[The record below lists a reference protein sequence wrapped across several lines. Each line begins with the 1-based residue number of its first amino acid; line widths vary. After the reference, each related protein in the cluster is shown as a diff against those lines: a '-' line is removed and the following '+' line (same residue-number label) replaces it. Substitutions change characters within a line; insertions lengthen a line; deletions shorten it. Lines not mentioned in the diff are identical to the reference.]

1 MTLMKSVLLGS
12 AARLMVVA
20 SAQAA
25 DLPTKKGAPAAEYV
39 KVCKVGSIAGW
50 IVPGTDTCLKISG
63 FVTAR
68 YAVGETHNV
77 YTIQS
82 ATPAVAGVVTG
93 PYSLVRS
100 VSARQQDAYGTWT
113 RGRITVDAASNTA
126 YGPLVAHMDMEDE
139 FSGGYGEGNTSPGTP
154 HYGVGNAGGGGPQV
168 DKAWITWAGIT
179 AGKVESFFDY
189 YHFDGAGNSDM
200 DLFAADQSTN
210 DLAYTATFGGG
221 FSATIA
227 MESPINQLASFVNVQ
242 GGLLAPTSL
251 DGDRSPDWVVS
262 LDVKQGWGD
271 AHVAGLLHEIR
282 VQINDTFLGGS
293 SVSPFA
299 SKDAWG
305 WGVNG
310 GVTFNLP
317 SLGAGADF
325 KATATYTEGDY
336 GQSGVGSPWYLNLG
350 GVVNNGA
357 TGDIYY
363 NDATGGWTKP
373 EIFTA
378 AASVDLPF
386 GPNFKFSPEASY
398 ANVHISGPAFNLL
411 SKNWDAFLGG
421 ATFEWV
427 PVHNLAFDLDLL
439 YEDGHQDRPVGYTG
453 VGVDNW
459 KSNFN
464 GFIGELRVER
474 DF

>member
-12 AARLMVVA
+12 AASLMVVA

-39 KVCKVGSIAGW
+39 KVCKVGDIAGW

-63 FVTAR
+63 FVTGR
-68 YAVGETHNV
+68 YMAGETHDV
-77 YTIQS
+77 YSITG
-82 ATPAVAGVVTG
+82 AGALTK
-93 PYSLVRS
+93 Y

-126 YGPLVAHMDMEDE
+126 YGPLVAHMDMEDA

-154 HYGVGNAGGGGPQV
+154 HVNVGNSGFQV

-179 AGKVESFFDY
+179 AGKVESFFDTAW
-189 YHFDGAGNSDM
+189 FDGAVNSDM

-210 DLAYTATFGGG
+210 DFAYTASFGGG

-227 MESPINQLASFVNVQ
+227 MESPINSLASSSWGAAAVAASTLV
-242 GGLLAPTSL
+242 APTAS

-262 LDVKQGWGD
+262 FDVKQGWGQ
-271 AHVAGLLHEIR
+271 AHVAGLLHEVR
-282 VQINDTFLGGS
+282 QQVTAGAFPTATAD
-293 SVSPFA
+293 
-299 SKDAWG
+299 KWG

-310 GVTFNLP
+310 GVLFNLP

-336 GQSGVGSPWYLNLG
+336 GQSGVQSPWYLNLG
-350 GVVNNGA
+350 GVANNGA
-357 TGDIYY
+357 VGDVYY
-363 NDATGGWTKP
+363 DVTSNTWKMP
-373 EIFTA
+373 KIFTVA
-378 AASVDLPF
+378 GGFDIPL
-386 GPNFKFSPEASY
+386 GPTFKISPEVSY
-398 ANVHISGPAFNLL
+398 ADVNISNPAGSLL

-421 ATFEWV
+421 ATFEWD
-427 PVHNLAFDLDLL
+427 PVHNLSFALDLL
-439 YEDGHQDRPVGYTG
+439 YEDGHQDRPTGYTA
-453 VGVDNW
+453 VFNNW

-464 GFIGELRVER
+464 GFVGEFRVER